1 MHARVASGV
10 FLALGFAD
18 LALLNLLLAP
28 RLADERAR
36 AAAASRPEIAAA
48 PPARERP
55 AAPPVTVV
63 EPTSP
68 TPVGADTRAAR
79 TSKDGEKPAAP
90 DVLFSLESER
100 ITSYDAAM
108 ALDGVARE
116 LRADPKRRV
125 LLRGHTDRLGTA
137 SFNVILSRRRAESVR
152 HFLIAHGAPGERID
166 IEAVGDTEPADTGD
180 GFMAWAKNRRVQV
193 IWR

>member
-28 RLADERAR
+28 RLAAERALADKASPQEISAPVEPPR
-36 AAAASRPEIAAA
+36 A
-48 PPARERP
+48 PAQ
-55 AAPPVTVV
+55 AVTVV
-63 EPTSP
+63 KPPSSP
-68 TPVGADTRAAR
+68 PPSSTATIAANAHAGQ
-79 TSKDGEKPAAP
+79 SEAAP

-100 ITSYDAAM
+100 ITSFDAAM
-108 ALDGVARE
+108 ALDRVARE

-125 LLRGHTDRLGTA
+125 LLRGHTDRLGTS
-137 SFNVILSRRRAESVR
+137 SFNVVLSRRRAESVR

-166 IEAVGDTEPADTGD
+166 IESVGDTEPADPGD